1 MRRLLKPVSAVLA
14 TVAGGALVYG
24 LEVHVWG
31 DDIPLW
37 VYLAVA
43 ASCGTL
49 SWWLFHVAE
58 HGRWGRKRQVVP
70 QKWFEALASEM
81 ERLAESLQ
89 QERLDRGGEDVTL
102 LNRNRIALTEIAKK
116 LEERS
121 VPHPDPRSPH
131 GETEEWET
139 FLWGFI
145 HRANA
150 GDAHT
155 LPTLCEDVRKAF
167 EQRDYWMDAEN
178 VIRHFQEKGLLK

>member
-58 HGRWGRKRQVVP
+58 HGRWGRKRQIP
-70 QKWFEALASEM
+70 PKWYEALASELGPLAKNL
-81 ERLAESLQ
+81 EAETAEDAPTHLCAENRLGLQ
-89 QERLDRGGEDVTL
+89 
-102 LNRNRIALTEIAKK
+102 RIARTLDEHEIERPHNINPRQGDTSLWSSFLWSLALRIDAGEIDRLPTTAHDMREAMRERAEAHARFTKK
-116 LEERS
+116 LFGEVE
-121 VPHPDPRSPH
+121 HDPKNS
-131 GETEEWET
+131 
-139 FLWGFI
+139 
-145 HRANA
+145 
-150 GDAHT
+150 
-155 LPTLCEDVRKAF
+155 
-167 EQRDYWMDAEN
+167 
-178 VIRHFQEKGLLK
+178 